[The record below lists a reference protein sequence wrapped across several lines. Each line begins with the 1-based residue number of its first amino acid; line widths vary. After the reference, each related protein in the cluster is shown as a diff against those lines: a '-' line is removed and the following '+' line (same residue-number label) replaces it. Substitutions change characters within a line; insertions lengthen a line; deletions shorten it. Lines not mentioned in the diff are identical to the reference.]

1 MGRKKVHVKRS
12 GSDLAFDIISYLILG
27 IVSLI
32 AVYPL
37 YFVLIASISSPEAVN
52 AGKVML
58 YPIGVTLEGYQKL
71 FEDSRIFTGYRNTIL
86 YTAAGTTL
94 DLCLTLIT
102 AYPLSFKNL
111 YRIFPF
117 YHVF

>member
-52 AGKVML
+52 AA
-58 YPIGVTLEGYQKL
+58 
-71 FEDSRIFTGYRNTIL
+71 R
-86 YTAAGTTL
+86 
-94 DLCLTLIT
+94 LCCTQ
-102 AYPLSFKNL
+102 
-111 YRIFPF
+111 
-117 YHVF
+117 

>member
-37 YFVLIASISSPEAVN
+37 YFVLIASISSGLLQHHRRKYLCRPLKAYIFLSNLLFYLLVFYGILWYN
-52 AGKVML
+52 VSR
-58 YPIGVTLEGYQKL
+58 EGFDDASNHNKI
-71 FEDSRIFTGYRNTIL
+71 EK
-86 YTAAGTTL
+86 
-94 DLCLTLIT
+94 C
-102 AYPLSFKNL
+102 
-111 YRIFPF
+111 
-117 YHVF
+117 

>member
-37 YFVLIASISSPEAVN
+37 YFVLIASISSPGSGKCRQGYAVPNRRN
-52 AGKVML
+52 AGRVPK
-58 YPIGVTLEGYQKL
+58 I
-71 FEDSRIFTGYRNTIL
+71 I
-86 YTAAGTTL
+86 
-94 DLCLTLIT
+94 
-102 AYPLSFKNL
+102 
-111 YRIFPF
+111 
-117 YHVF
+117 